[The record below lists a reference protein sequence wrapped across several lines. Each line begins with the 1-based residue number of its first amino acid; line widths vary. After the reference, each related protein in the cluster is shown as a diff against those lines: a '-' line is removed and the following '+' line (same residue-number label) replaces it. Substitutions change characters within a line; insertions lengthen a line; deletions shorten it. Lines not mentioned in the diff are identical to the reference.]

1 MSMRLFCHL
10 PIVFL
15 FAVIVSCKENSTP
28 PKVGQV
34 QEKYD
39 IKIGDCLL
47 KLELAKTP
55 DERETGLMHRDKLIA
70 GEGMIFVFETPQSQ
84 RFWMKNTR
92 IPLDIGYF
100 SADGRL
106 LELHRGRP
114 YDLSGMPSKSNNL
127 QFVVELGI
135 GEFSRLGI
143 KLGDRIDLQMLA
155 KAISYSGGFPRHYN
169 LQGYSR

>member
-1 MSMRLFCHL
+1 
-10 PIVFL
+10 
-15 FAVIVSCKENSTP
+15 
-28 PKVGQV
+28 
-34 QEKYD
+34 
-39 IKIGDCLL
+39 
-47 KLELAKTP
+47 
-55 DERETGLMHRDKLIA
+55 
-70 GEGMIFVFETPQSQ
+70 MIFVFETPQPQ

-143 KLGDRIDLQMLA
+143 KLGDRIDLKMLA
-155 KAISYSGGFPRHYN
+155 EAISYSGGFPRHYN
-169 LQGYSR
+169 LQSYAR